1 MSTLL
6 ITNGDAAAEV
16 IQAAGI
22 EGEVLPW
29 RDVLHEGPVPPGLS
43 LDALRTVRA
52 RFIARQE
59 WGAADEVEAE
69 FAARDA
75 VLANAGSYDEVVL
88 LFEHDL
94 YDQLQLLQV
103 LDALGCRDPIHPR
116 LTMVMTAEYLGTMSP
131 DRLRDLFAARRSAS
145 GAACSVARRGWAAF
159 RSTDPRAIEALLGTN
174 TTALPHLAPALRRHL
189 EEFPWLRDGLSRS
202 ERQAL
207 DAIASGRD
215 TLGEAFVASHQE
227 REDPIFLGDSTF
239 ASYLVTLSR
248 APVPLLL
255 LENGTPLQAP
265 RASAGPEY
273 WNRRVRLTATGRAVL
288 RGEEDHVRLNGIDR
302 WLGGVHLKGNAV
314 PWRWDSEDRR
324 LVSTAGH

>member
-16 IQAAGI
+16 IRAAGI
-22 EGEVLPW
+22 EGDVVPW

-43 LDALRTVRA
+43 LEALRAVRA
-52 RFIARQE
+52 RFIARQG
-59 WGAADEVEAE
+59 WGTPEEVEQE

-75 VLANAGSYDEVVL
+75 MLANAGSFDEVVL

-116 LTMVMTAEYLGTMSP
+116 LTMVVTAEYLGNMTPERM
-131 DRLRDLFAARRSAS
+131 RELYAARIPAS
-145 GAACSVARRGWAAF
+145 TAACSVARRGWAAF

-174 TTALPHLAPALRRHL
+174 TTSLPHLAPAMRRHL
-189 EEFPWLRDGLSRS
+189 EEFPWVQDGLSRS

-207 DAIASGRD
+207 EAIASGRD
-215 TLGEAFVASHQE
+215 TLGDAFVASHHE
-227 REDPIFLGDSTF
+227 REDPVFLGDSTF

-255 LENGTPLQAP
+255 LENGAPLQTP
-265 RASAGPEY
+265 RASAGHEY
-273 WNRRVRLTATGRAVL
+273 WDRRVRLTATGRAVL
-288 RGEEDHVRLNGIDR
+288 RGEEDHVRLNGMDR

-314 PWRWDSEDRR
+314 PWRWDAEDRR
-324 LVSTAGH
+324 LVSAAGR